1 MLLYSSRVY
10 FQLSQ
15 PCSPNS
21 QMRHATT
28 TGLSF
33 YENVKSLTVLPR
45 KNDLEF
51 QISGFYR
58 AFENEPQ
65 ELVGSLAYLR
75 GLSAWLCV
83 HILPGGQEGTTI
95 STTLFQGGKIF
106 CVSCSGLMVSRA
118 YILLQEDDFQTR
130 VWGRFCFV
138 TDL

>member
-1 MLLYSSRVY
+1 
-10 FQLSQ
+10 
-15 PCSPNS
+15 
-21 QMRHATT
+21 MRHATT

-58 AFENEPQ
+58 VFENEPQ
-65 ELVGSLAYLR
+65 ELVGCLAYLR

-83 HILPGGQEGTTI
+83 RILPGAQEGITI
-95 STTLFQGGKIF
+95 PTTLFQGGKIF
-106 CVSCSGLMVSRA
+106 CVSCSDLMVSRA
-118 YILLQEDDFQTR
+118 YVLLQEDDFQAR
-130 VWGRFCFV
+130 VWGCFCFV